1 MPTPPTG
8 EPELI
13 VTLRVG
19 SVISGECSACHEVIV
34 VKGIGAET
42 PVEWVYTIE
51 QGILGAHSSRTFCRS
66 AKQMRASAVYRHRE
80 AGRY

>member
-51 QGILGAHSSRTFCRS
+51 QGFLEHIRREHSADPQSR
-66 AKQMRASAVYRHRE
+66 
-80 AGRY
+80 